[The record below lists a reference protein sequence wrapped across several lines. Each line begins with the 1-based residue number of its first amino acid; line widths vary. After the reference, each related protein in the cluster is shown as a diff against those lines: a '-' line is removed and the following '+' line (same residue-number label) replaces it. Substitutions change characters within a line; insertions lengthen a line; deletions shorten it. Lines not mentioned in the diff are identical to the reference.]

1 MAAPITERRAIFCLR
16 QNAFKLYA
24 SWLFDLLACQS
35 LILLVRRNTEIPIFV
50 ILLGHDSGGT
60 AETLGGWGGDDALA
74 SALSDDAEPPRILE

>member
-1 MAAPITERRAIFCLR
+1 VAAPITERRAIFCLR

-50 ILLGHDSGGT
+50 KSCWGMIVGELLKLSVAGAVT
-60 AETLGGWGGDDALA
+60 TPWRAL
-74 SALSDDAEPPRILE
+74 